1 MIFEEGLVLRAFI
14 GEMDRHEGEPLSK
27 WLVDQA
33 HAAGLAGA
41 TVLRGIEGFGA
52 DSQLHTAR
60 VLRLSTDLPLVV
72 EIIDTREKI
81 EAFLP
86 RLDNAMLQ
94 GLLTLDE
101 VQIRSMGT
109 NFAEGA

>member
-1 MIFEEGLVLRAFI
+1 MNFEDGLVLRAFI
-14 GEMDRHEGEPLSK
+14 GELDRYEGEPLSK

-72 EIIDTREKI
+72 EMIDTRAKI

-86 RLDNAMLQ
+86 RVDAAMPQ
-94 GLLTLDE
+94 GLVTLDQ
-101 VQIRSMGT
+101 VQIRSMADGA
-109 NFAEGA
+109 AEGS